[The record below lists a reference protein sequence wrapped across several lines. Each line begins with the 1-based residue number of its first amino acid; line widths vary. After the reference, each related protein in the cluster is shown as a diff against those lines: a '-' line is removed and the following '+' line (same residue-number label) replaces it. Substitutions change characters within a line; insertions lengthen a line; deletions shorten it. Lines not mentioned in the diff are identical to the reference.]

1 MQPNNQP
8 VISVISYQ
16 LASWVRVARTVSLL
30 DRSCAN
36 RGKIFPTSTNKMLS
50 LDTDYCLVKK
60 YIADAIIFNPS
71 IVKLNTSEINSI
83 NFSSCIYSINYQLY
97 GYKSY
102 VLPSVQH
109 QLFGR
114 VIAIIRIHIVKIFT
128 DKNIVNL
135 AAKCIKSSR
144 SKIAYLTAEYAIAL
158 PQRYINTVLSR
169 SRNYR
174 ITHLSI
180 AERQKEFVKII
191 TPATIEQFW
200 QNLYLGVMSKFQPV
214 AAAMKT
220 PGVTYLRDDFLF
232 SLYQKISSLR
242 PTLREATSCLMRLC
256 GSLLHPYIVQR
267 QIPVI
272 YTPVSIFKLGE
283 NQEEL
288 EKPANYQGTGKYGQF
303 LAHLLSQVNDV
314 VIATDNQRRVT
325 YWNPRAEELYNIKAS
340 EIIGQSLNIAFEC
353 VWLHPEEQEACV
365 RALASSGFWK
375 GENIHRQG
383 NGKEIHVES
392 SISVLQDEESTAI
405 GLLMVVRDIGDIR
418 EQLRLRKLAEQTLRE
433 REERWNLVLQGSNDG
448 IWDWNVQTNQV
459 FFSSRWKQMRGFAED
474 EIGNSLDEWSQR
486 VHPDDLDWV
495 MQSVTDYF
503 ARQTPLF
510 AVEYRTRC
518 QDGSYK
524 WIFSR
529 GIALWD
535 EGGKVLRM
543 AGSET
548 DITARKLAE
557 QQAREQAALIDI
569 TTDAI
574 LVLSLAGDIVF
585 CNQGAYRVYG
595 WEQAEMQGKNARQ
608 LLYDDSSIPQLDLAR
623 QMVLEHGEWHGE
635 LHQYRKD
642 DRKIIVEARWTV
654 IRDERGNAKS
664 ILTVATDITEKKQ
677 LEAQFLRT
685 QRLQSI
691 GTLASGIAHDL
702 NNILTPI
709 LAVAQLLPLKL
720 THIDENTQELIKI
733 VLDNC
738 KRGSDLIKQILSF
751 ARGTETE
758 RTNLQA
764 GHLLVEVARVARQTF
779 PKSIE
784 ICMDIATKNL
794 WTVSA
799 DATQLHQVLMN
810 LCLNARDAMTNGG
823 TLTLAI
829 ANLFI
834 DENYARMH
842 LDARVGSYVVMTI
855 SDTGCGISPE
865 NIDRIFEPFFTTK
878 ELGQG
883 TGLGLSTVVG
893 IIKTHG
899 GFVDVYSEVGKGTCF
914 KVYLPA
920 VSGTENQTFSELEP
934 PPGAGELILIVDDET
949 SILEI
954 TKTSLETYNYQALIA
969 RDGIEA
975 IALFAKHEQE
985 IKAVLIDLMMPAL
998 DSMTTIRTL
1007 QKLNPQV
1014 PIIVM
1019 SGLASNEVLSQA
1031 ASTNIQAFLAK
1042 PFTAWELLNT
1052 LQKVKLQNQ

>member
-1 MQPNNQP
+1 MQLNNQP

-16 LASWVRVARTVSLL
+16 LASWLGAGLIFSLVQ
-30 DRSCAN
+30 RSCVN
-36 RGKIFPTSTNKMLS
+36 SFPIDKLRPDGIV
-50 LDTDYCLVKK
+50 L
-60 YIADAIIFNPS
+60 NPS
-71 IVKLNTSEINSI
+71 IVKLNTSQINTIIFSI
-83 NFSSCIYSINYQLY
+83 CKYSIDDQLY
-97 GYKSY
+97 RYKLY
-102 VLPSVQH
+102 TLPSVQY
-109 QLFGR
+109 QLIGWL
-114 VIAIIRIHIVKIFT
+114 IEIIRIHIVNIFT

-135 AAKCIKSSR
+135 AAKFIKSSS
-144 SKIAYLTAEYAIAL
+144 SKITYLTTEYAIAL
-158 PQRYINTVLSR
+158 QKWYINTVLSR
-169 SRNYR
+169 LRNYR
-174 ITHLSI
+174 IPHLSI
-180 AERQKEFVKII
+180 AKLRKEFVKIVA
-191 TPATIEQFW
+191 PASIEQLG
-200 QNLYLGVMSKFQPV
+200 QNLYSGVMSKLQPLTDELWYTT
-214 AAAMKT
+214 K
-220 PGVTYLRDDFLF
+220 DENN
-232 SLYQKISSLR
+232 SLTLGEETSSLFLNCE
-242 PTLREATSCLMRLC
+242 LRTANCEL
-256 GSLLHPYIVQR
+256 P
-267 QIPVI
+267 
-272 YTPVSIFKLGE
+272 IFKLGE

-288 EKPANYQGTGKYGQF
+288 EKPPNCQETGKYGQF
-303 LAHLLSQVNDV
+303 LANILSQVNDA
-314 VIATDNQRRVT
+314 VIVTDNQRRVT
-325 YWNPRAEELYNIKAS
+325 YWNPKAEELYNIKAS
-340 EIIGQSLNIAFEC
+340 EIIGQSLDIAFEC
-353 VWLHPEEQEACV
+353 VWLHPEEQEACL
-365 RALASSGFWK
+365 RALASSGSWK

-392 SISVLQDEESTAI
+392 SISVLQGEENTAI

-418 EQLRLRKLAEQTLRE
+418 EQLRLRQLAEQTLRE
-433 REERWNLVLQGSNDG
+433 KEERWNLVLQGSNDG

-459 FFSSRWKQMRGFAED
+459 FFSTRWKQMRGFAED

-495 MQSVTDYF
+495 MQSVRDYF

-518 QDGSYK
+518 QDGTYK

-585 CNQGAYRVYG
+585 SNQGAYRVYG
-595 WEQAEMQGKNARQ
+595 WEQAEIQGKNAHQ
-608 LLYDDSSIPQLDLAR
+608 LLYDDTSIPQLDLAR
-623 QMVLEHGEWHGE
+623 QTVLEHGEWHGE

-642 DRKIIVEARWTV
+642 ERKIIVEARWTV

-720 THIDENTQELIKI
+720 NHVDENTQELIKI

-855 SDTGCGISPE
+855 SDTGCGISPD

-893 IIKTHG
+893 IIKSHG

-920 VSGTENQTFSELEP
+920 VEGIENQTFSELEP
-934 PPGAGELILIVDDET
+934 PPGAGELILVVDDET